1 MVRVVKDDKIQ
12 IEKLGLGPFGTNAYI
27 IICQQT
33 SASVL
38 IDAPAEASK
47 ILKHLKATDPKY
59 ILMTHSH
66 MDHTGAL
73 SELKSSLNVPVA
85 AHSDDVGGLPL
96 KPDILLKDGD
106 VLSGLGGLQ
115 IIHTP
120 GHTRG
125 SICLLMERSR
135 VLFTGDTII
144 NNVDSRFHIPVKT

>member
-33 SASVL
+33 RASVL

-59 ILMTHSH
+59 ILMTHNH

-73 SELKSSLNVPVA
+73 SE
-85 AHSDDVGGLPL
+85 
-96 KPDILLKDGD
+96 
-106 VLSGLGGLQ
+106 
-115 IIHTP
+115 
-120 GHTRG
+120 
-125 SICLLMERSR
+125 
-135 VLFTGDTII
+135 F
-144 NNVDSRFHIPVKT
+144 